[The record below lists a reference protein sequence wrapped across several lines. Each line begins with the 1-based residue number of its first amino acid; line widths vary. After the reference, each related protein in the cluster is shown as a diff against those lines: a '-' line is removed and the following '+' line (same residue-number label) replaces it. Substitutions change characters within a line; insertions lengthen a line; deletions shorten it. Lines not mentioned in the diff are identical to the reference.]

1 MESRHNLWHALSPV
15 ETGSCQAVDLHLGLS
30 QEEARQR
37 LEWFGPNR
45 LREEEREPIWEVFW
59 EEIREPM
66 VILLLVTGVLYAMW
80 GELTDALTIFFVIL
94 TLTVIEVYN
103 EHRAEKAVAA
113 LHKLAE
119 PTTSIRRDG
128 RAVEVAA
135 EGIVPGDLLLLQAG
149 RRVPADAR
157 IVEAYSLAVDESS
170 LTGESVPVNKE
181 ADATLP
187 GDVPLAERRNLV
199 FAGTTV
205 TRGRGTAVAVATG
218 TDSELGRL
226 ADLASEVE
234 SPRTPLQKAMSELS
248 GSLIWLALG
257 FSLAVPLLAWLL
269 TDQSP
274 QQLLLTGL
282 SLAFATIPEE
292 MPIIIT
298 MVLALGAY
306 RLSGHRAIVKELK
319 AVEALGAV
327 TIIATDKTGTLTEN
341 RMRVSWL
348 HPPGLEQRLLEVGAL
363 CSDARENNGDFVGD
377 PLEVAVLEA
386 ARDAGV
392 DVPALRKVHA
402 LRDEFTFD
410 SDRKLM
416 SVIYDRDSAQPVPR
430 DRMGWA
436 VVKGAPEA
444 VLVRSTWQWMGGQVQ
459 PLNGTERQAIL
470 DQASRMAGQG
480 LRLIACA
487 EKTVGDD
494 HLPQEKVE
502 SELTFLGLVGFA
514 DPPRAEA
521 RQSIDA
527 CRTAGIRP
535 IMITGDHPFTA
546 RAIADQVGMDGC
558 GRILTGAELDALSD
572 EQLEEAVGQVSL
584 YARTTPEHKLRIVH
598 ALHHRRERV
607 AVTGDGINDA
617 PALVAADIG
626 VAMGETGTDVARA
639 AADIVLADD
648 NFATIVRAVDEGR
661 VLFANL
667 TKGVRYYLTC
677 KVALVSATLLA
688 TLLGVPAPFAPI
700 QIILMELFMDLAA
713 AATFVAEPSE
723 GDLMRRPPRDPR
735 AKFMD
740 RAMITSIFVS
750 ALGLFVAVS
759 ISYLAARYSGADPT
773 TARTMAFVTWLLGH
787 VFLALNM
794 RSERL
799 PLSKLGLFSN
809 RLMIIWGAA
818 TVVFVLLA
826 TLVPT
831 LQMALR
837 TVSLSGK
844 EWALVVGAS
853 LAGTFWLEVWK
864 VLSHR
869 F

>member
-1 MESRHNLWHALSPV
+1 L
-15 ETGSCQAVDLHLGLS
+15 ETGCRQEVELDSGLS

-37 LEWFGPNR
+37 LERLGPNQ
-45 LREEEREPIWEVFW
+45 LREEEREPIWEVFL

-66 VILLLVTGVLYAMW
+66 VILLLVTGILYAVW
-80 GELTDALTIFFVIL
+80 GDLTDALTIFFVIF
-94 TLTVIEVYN
+94 TLAAIEVYN

-119 PTTSIRRDG
+119 PTALIRRDG

-135 EGIVPGDLLLLQAG
+135 EEIVPGDVLLVQAG

-157 IVEAYSLAVDESS
+157 LIEAYGLAVDESS
-170 LTGESVPVNKE
+170 LTGESVPVYKE
-181 ADATLP
+181 AGVILP
-187 GDVPLAERRNLV
+187 GDVPLAERRNMI

-205 TRGRGTAVAVATG
+205 TRGRATAVVVATG
-218 TDSELGRL
+218 AKTELGRV

-248 GSLIWLALG
+248 GSLVWLALG
-257 FSLAVPLLAWLL
+257 FSLAVPLLGWLL

-306 RLSGHRAIVKELK
+306 RLSRHGAIVKELK
-319 AVEALGAV
+319 AVEALGAI

-348 HPPGLEQRLLEVGAL
+348 HPQGLEQRVLEVAFL
-363 CSDARENNGDFVGD
+363 CSDARENNGDFLGD
-377 PLEVAVLEA
+377 PLEIAVLEA
-386 ARDAGV
+386 ARDAGL
-392 DVPALRKVHA
+392 DVPALRRRYSV
-402 LRDEFTFD
+402 RDEFTFE

-416 SVIYDRDSAQPVPR
+416 SVVYDRDRAQAAPQ

-436 VVKGAPEA
+436 AVKGAPEA
-444 VLVRSTWQWMGGQVQ
+444 VLARSTWQWVGGQVQ
-459 PLNGTERQAIL
+459 PLHTTEWHAIL
-470 DQASRMAGQG
+470 DQAAEMAGRG
-480 LRLIACA
+480 LRVIACA
-487 EKTVGDD
+487 EKAVADGR
-494 HLPQEKVE
+494 LSQEKVE
-502 SELTFLGLVGFA
+502 SELTFVGLVGFD

-521 RQSIDA
+521 RQSIAA

-535 IMITGDHPFTA
+535 IMITGDHALTA
-546 RAIADQVGMDGC
+546 RAIADQVGMDGR
-558 GRILTGAELDALSD
+558 GPILTGPELDTLSD
-572 EQLEEAVGQVSL
+572 EQLEETVGQVSL
-584 YARTTPEHKLRIVH
+584 YARTTPKHKLRIVH
-598 ALHHRRERV
+598 ALHQRGERV

-626 VAMGETGTDVARA
+626 VAMGETGTDVAREA
-639 AADIVLADD
+639 GDIVLADD

-667 TKGVRYYLTC
+667 SKGVRYYLTC

-688 TLLGVPAPFAPI
+688 TLLGVPVPFAPI

-750 ALGLFVAVS
+750 AVGLFAAVS
-759 ISYLAARYSGADPT
+759 ISYLGAWYSGAAPT
-773 TARTMAFVTWLLGH
+773 TAHTMAFVTWLLGH

-799 PLSKLGLFSN
+799 PLFRLGLFSN

-818 TVVFVLLA
+818 AVVFVLLA
-826 TLVPT
+826 TLVPA
-831 LQMALR
+831 LQTALR
-837 TVSLSGK
+837 TVSLSGQ

-853 LAGTFWLEVWK
+853 LAGTFWLEVRK
-864 VLSHR
+864 FVSHR